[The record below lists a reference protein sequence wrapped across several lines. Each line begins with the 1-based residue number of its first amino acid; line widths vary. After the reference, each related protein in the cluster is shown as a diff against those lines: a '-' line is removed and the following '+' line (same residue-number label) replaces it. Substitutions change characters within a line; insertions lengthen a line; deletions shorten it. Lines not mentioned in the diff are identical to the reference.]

1 MGDKGTP
8 FSVLKRVMA
17 TATAADYGKVSLAVI
32 QRERRSRSRRM
43 SMGLAPFFRRFE
55 LPWSLEEESERKF
68 KKLLRILLI
77 IATLLA
83 ILFALLPKRQTE
95 RMKPED
101 VRERVAQLIVE
112 KPKPPPPPPPPEPE
126 KKPDVEKPKP
136 VETKPVEKPKPNVR
150 NQGMLALQ
158 DELEALRD
166 QNLDLADPQMKA
178 PVADARSE
186 RNLITSQAGKASGGI
201 NTANM
206 ARGFGGGAGAIGTHA
221 TTQVSH
227 GTRPRSE
234 CGRARAAH
242 AAAAARLRVHAKKS
256 RSCSIATRVRCMRS
270 MAARCAISPNLRESW
285 CSNSRSRPRARSPCA
300 AWYRAS

>member
-1 MGDKGTP
+1 M
-8 FSVLKRVMA
+8 SV
-17 TATAADYGKVSLAVI
+17 
-32 QRERRSRSRRM
+32 
-43 SMGLAPFFRRFE
+43 GLAPFFRRFE

-83 ILFALLPKRQTE
+83 ILIVLLPKRQTE

-126 KKPDVEKPKP
+126 KKPEIEKPKP
-136 VETKPVEKPKPNVR
+136 TDQKPVEKPKPNVR

-178 PVADARSE
+178 PVEDARSE

-206 ARGFGGGAGAIGTHA
+206 ARGFGGGAGAIGTHS

-227 GTRPRSE
+227 GTGLDPNAGGRVQRTGSSGKGSRARE
-234 CGRARAAH
+234 EVEIVFDRNKSALYALYGRA
-242 AAAAARLRVHAKKS
+242 LRDQPELAGKLVLEFTIAPTGEITMCRVVSSELKDAELEKK
-256 RSCSIATRVRCMRS
+256 IVARVRLIRFKAGDWEPLTVTKPIDFFP
-270 MAARCAISPNLRESW
+270 AA
-285 CSNSRSRPRARSPCA
+285 
-300 AWYRAS
+300 